1 MNLTKFLSEVDN
13 TAEGLTKSQLES
25 FVREIGRTLP
35 ERDREDFL
43 RILMSQNDEDAA
55 ASVKIG
61 TDKGFSEAYE
71 SLINKLEEIENGEA
85 GYIEEV
91 YNEEYDDWYD
101 NGEDILFEDN
111 GDISGSLAEACDFIH
126 KCMDEGKYKEGIE
139 LGERLLSIRIPTDG
153 EYIGD
158 ALNLRDMIENKLL
171 YCDLKKVVLD
181 AMYCGYYATPVK
193 RRPERL
199 YNIILNSNASGVS
212 LENLMQHGDDEL
224 PGLDSFLEAWIQ
236 YLGDKT
242 GGDADKLLVEA
253 VGLQNDIGKACM
265 NADRYMEVHPGIYL
279 YILRNWKNRDAIEMI
294 SIGMKAL
301 EKIPVKYMV
310 RSKVAIATASFI
322 IKQNER
328 QSLLKRCYFAAFE
341 SDTNV
346 VNYLRALLNGFDS
359 DKERKR
365 LRILFMDIR
374 GASSYISDYRYR
386 TYLSEREINSPDIN
400 MIYALKF
407 FDGQFIRIISSG
419 LGKKE
424 ALGWTGSFM
433 KQGIALY
440 LLALYEGEW
449 NTKAIKRM
457 SEIAQSGVGYT
468 AEEYSEGIFENDGE
482 DQGAFCHTFAKW
494 KRLTPI
500 ANKDKATIMAKLE
513 GLIEKRTEGIINANH
528 RNYYG
533 ECAAYIAAFG
543 EVKESL
549 GEADYKQKLMTDY
562 KKRYPRR
569 SAFRAE
575 MKQYGWKG

>member
-199 YNIILNSNASGVS
+199 YNIIG
-212 LENLMQHGDDEL
+212 NL
-224 PGLDSFLEAWIQ
+224 
-236 YLGDKT
+236 
-242 GGDADKLLVEA
+242 
-253 VGLQNDIGKACM
+253 
-265 NADRYMEVHPGIYL
+265 
-279 YILRNWKNRDAIEMI
+279 
-294 SIGMKAL
+294 
-301 EKIPVKYMV
+301 
-310 RSKVAIATASFI
+310 
-322 IKQNER
+322 
-328 QSLLKRCYFAAFE
+328 
-341 SDTNV
+341 
-346 VNYLRALLNGFDS
+346 
-359 DKERKR
+359 
-365 LRILFMDIR
+365 
-374 GASSYISDYRYR
+374 
-386 TYLSEREINSPDIN
+386 
-400 MIYALKF
+400 
-407 FDGQFIRIISSG
+407 
-419 LGKKE
+419 
-424 ALGWTGSFM
+424 
-433 KQGIALY
+433 
-440 LLALYEGEW
+440 
-449 NTKAIKRM
+449 
-457 SEIAQSGVGYT
+457 
-468 AEEYSEGIFENDGE
+468 
-482 DQGAFCHTFAKW
+482 
-494 KRLTPI
+494 
-500 ANKDKATIMAKLE
+500 
-513 GLIEKRTEGIINANH
+513 
-528 RNYYG
+528 
-533 ECAAYIAAFG
+533 
-543 EVKESL
+543 
-549 GEADYKQKLMTDY
+549 
-562 KKRYPRR
+562 
-569 SAFRAE
+569 
-575 MKQYGWKG
+575 